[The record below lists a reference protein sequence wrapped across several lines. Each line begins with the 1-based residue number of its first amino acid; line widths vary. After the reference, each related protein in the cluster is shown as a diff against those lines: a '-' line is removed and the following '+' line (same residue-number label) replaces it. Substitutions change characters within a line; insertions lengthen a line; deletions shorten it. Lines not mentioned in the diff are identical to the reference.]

1 MVRLIRVNGS
11 DQRTKNKS
19 KNMEETERR
28 LKLDTYKNYLK
39 ENGNNETEYWKQYND
54 NDDNSKLDWG
64 MAIVNKE
71 TEKEVDM
78 VVQDV

>member
-1 MVRLIRVNGS
+1 
-11 DQRTKNKS
+11 
-19 KNMEETERR
+19 MEETERR

-71 TEKEVDM
+71 TEKEVDYGCSRC
-78 VVQDV
+78 VRNKNSIKKVSA